1 MEERYKL
8 LLTVL
13 RELSNAEVLD
23 DLILAGS
30 WCQFYYRILF
40 DEAPEIPLIRTTDI
54 DFLVPNPSKIKKSV
68 DQGYRRHPCPRQ
80 TGPCR
85 GRPRHR
91 WSARRRPCLTNA
103 CRTKSTY

>member
-54 DFLVPNPSKIKKSV
+54 DFLVRIHLRSRKVLMWQN
-68 DQGYRRHPCPRQ
+68 Y
-80 TGPCR
+80 
-85 GRPRHR
+85 
-91 WSARRRPCLTNA
+91 
-103 CRTKSTY
+103 